1 MELRHLRY
9 FVAVAEAGHM
19 TRAAEQLGIQQP
31 PLSQQIRA
39 LEMHLGLSLFR
50 RHPKGMALTPGGEMF
65 LVEAR
70 RTLNEVAAMEQRMA
84 GVALGERGRLN
95 IGFTSSAAAH
105 VFTPDVLRACRSRY
119 PDIALEITEDNA
131 AGLTEALLAGR
142 VQCTFLRVPVSRPP
156 GVVLHTLLREPA
168 VVAVP
173 LDHAL
178 AARRKTTPVRL
189 AELDGQRLIL
199 TRRPGA
205 AGLYANLLA
214 LCDRQGVRPTVVAE
228 VERMMTN
235 LNLVAAGVGISVVP
249 ASMQGLHAHAIWY
262 RPLAASAPVDAP
274 LTLAYRES
282 DLQGPLARFVA
293 LVRETARPY
302 TGRPLSRSRSATR

>member
-1 MELRHLRY
+1 MDLKQLRY
-9 FVAVAEAGHM
+9 FTAVAEAGHM
-19 TRAAEQLGIQQP
+19 TRAAEQLGMQQP

-39 LEMHLGLSLFR
+39 LEERLGFALFR
-50 RHPKGMALTPGGEMF
+50 RHPKGMALTPGGQMF
-65 LVEAR
+65 LIEAR
-70 RTLNEVAAMEQRMA
+70 RILQDVAAMEQRMA
-84 GVALGERGRLN
+84 GVAQGERGRLN
-95 IGFTSSAAAH
+95 VGFTSSAAAH
-105 VFTPDVLRACRSRY
+105 VFTPEVLRACRGRY

-131 AGLTEALLAGR
+131 AGLTEAVAAGR
-142 VQCTFLRVPVSRPP
+142 LQCAFLRVPVARPP
-156 GVVLHTLLREPA
+156 GVALRTLLREPA

-178 AARRKTTPVRL
+178 AHRRKTSPVRL

-214 LCDRQGVRPTVVAE
+214 LCERQGVRPAVVAE
-228 VERMMTN
+228 VDRMMTN

-249 ASMQGLHAHAIWY
+249 ASMQGMHAHAIWY
-262 RPLAASAPVDAP
+262 RPLAAAVAIDAP
-274 LTLAYRES
+274 LTLAYREA

-293 LVRETARPY
+293 LARETARPHS
-302 TGRPLSRSRSATR
+302 GKARP